1 MITSTP
7 GRRAFVLVVSAAAAM
22 PVASFAAS
30 PVFVNPDTFNANN
43 PFVLTAQSPAQPY
56 SIDGFPGTVDG
67 LFLYRIDN
75 ALPSLRPKLWRTQP
89 GKTLAFELKNKLP
102 CTPSDEPG
110 NPNRMRRDQTNVHLH
125 GLVVPPNAR
134 TGGASGTY
142 GDNSM
147 LVVDSINKGCL
158 TSTAPM
164 TMGAHPHETGGTAAY
179 RIKLPADH
187 PYGLSWYH
195 PHVHEV
201 AGFQVGSGM
210 SGLISIGNVWSYAYA
225 KYSSENV
232 GAAEERLYTGAGAQP
247 STSRKSTEQALR
259 QRTQELYLMLK
270 DLQVVQ
276 TQPSPLRYRY
286 NTEFS
291 VDLCGGADAP
301 KAVCSSASGDS
312 KWLFMVNGQVF
323 PAITIHKGDRHV
335 WRMANV
341 GATVSYKL
349 RLKVTA
355 PAASAG
361 TIIPMQVLVSD
372 GVAFEQLKSNANWQQ
387 SVTMMPS
394 ARAEVHID
402 PMHICRVLA
411 GRPLDDRA
419 ACTLPQDVEA
429 VLETNGIE
437 TGADKWPNAG
447 LAQVKIKAFATYEAA
462 SDPGPMG
469 VSTVRDPAASA
480 SAVVADST
488 PPCANPSTILP
499 TQYRLIGVKNETR
512 GATEFFGMATQAA
525 PGQLNATGKPQD
537 TTLPPSAYKSF
548 DAGRVDLCIGANIQQ
563 KYGEKW
569 VIKNDAQEIHNFHV
583 HQAKF
588 KVLDFYPT
596 KDLLVPMRT
605 GPNVFH
611 DNFPINPGQWV
622 MVEVTF
628 DHKEQVGRYMYH
640 CHILE
645 HEDKGMMSVI
655 QVVDTSTPVASAP
668 RSAPGLLTAAAAP
681 KGWRARTAARASS
694 GGLDSADPLLV
705 PVNARAP
712 ATTRVALKMSA
723 DNRSSNNS
731 NSALENYR
739 ASAPPWMAQAICT
752 TPSSKGL

>member
-1 MITSTP
+1 MITLTHKHC
-7 GRRAFVLVVSAAAAM
+7 AFFLAASASAAM

-30 PVFVNPDTFNANN
+30 PVFVNPDTLNANN
-43 PFVLTAQSPAQPY
+43 HFVLTAQGPAQSH
-56 SIDGFPGTVDG
+56 SIDGFPGAVDG
-67 LFLYRIDN
+67 LFLYGIDN

-89 GKTLAFELKNKLP
+89 GKTLAFDLKNKLP
-102 CTPSDEPG
+102 CTPSSEPG
-110 NPNRMRRDQTNVHLH
+110 NPNKMRPDQTNVHLH
-125 GLVVPPNAR
+125 GLVVPPNAK

-164 TMGAHPHETGGTAAY
+164 TMGAHPHETSGTAAY

-201 AGFQVGSGM
+201 AGYQVGSGM

-232 GAAEERLYTGAGAQP
+232 GAAEERLYAGTGGQA
-247 STSRKSTEQALR
+247 STSRKIAEQGYR
-259 QRTQELYLMLK
+259 QRTKELYLMLK
-270 DLQVVQ
+270 DLQLVQ

-286 NTEFS
+286 NTAF
-291 VDLCGGADAP
+291 DPGLCGDSGAAAP
-301 KAVCSSASGDS
+301 SGVCSSPAGDS
-312 KWLFMVNGQVF
+312 RWLFMVNGQVF
-323 PAITIHKGDRHV
+323 PTITVRKGDRHV

-349 RLKVTA
+349 RLRVTA

-361 TIIPMQVLVSD
+361 TVIPMQVLVSD
-372 GVAFEQLKSNANWQQ
+372 GVAFEQLKSNANWQD

-402 PMHICRVLA
+402 PMHVCRVLA
-411 GRPLDDRA
+411 GRPDTDRT

-429 VLETNGIE
+429 VLETKGIQ
-437 TGADKWPNAG
+437 TGADNWPDAG
-447 LAQVKIKAFATYEAA
+447 LAQVKIKAFATYDAA
-462 SDPGPMG
+462 NDPGPMG
-469 VSTVRDPAASA
+469 VSTVRDPGASA

-488 PPCANPSTILP
+488 LPCANPSTILP

-512 GATEFFGMATQAA
+512 GADEFFGMATQAA
-525 PGQLNATGKPQD
+525 PGQLDSAGKPQV
-537 TTLPPSAYKSF
+537 TTVPPSAYQAF
-548 DAGRVDLCIGANIQQ
+548 DAGRVDLCIGANIRQ
-563 KYGEKW
+563 KYSEKW
-569 VIKNDAQEIHNFHV
+569 VIKNDAEEIHNFHV

-588 KVLDFYPT
+588 KVLDFDTSVP
-596 KDLLVPMRT
+596 LLVPMRT

-668 RSAPGLLTAAAAP
+668 RSVSRGLATVAP
-681 KGWRARTAARASS
+681 KGSLARMAARALTGSNS
-694 GGLDSADPLLV
+694 AISLVALSASEADS
-705 PVNARAP
+705 
-712 ATTRVALKMSA
+712 TQGALKMSA
-723 DNRSSNNS
+723 DNRNRNRE
-731 NSALENYR
+731 LESYR
-739 ASAPPWMAQAICT
+739 ASVPPWMSQAICT
-752 TPSSKGL
+752 TPPSKGL